1 MSVSGLGLTSIARHV
16 ENPTMNFG
24 AYMVG
29 QACVLNDD

>member
-1 MSVSGLGLTSIARHV
+1 MSVSGLGLTSIVRHV

-29 QACVLNDD
+29 QAYVLNDD